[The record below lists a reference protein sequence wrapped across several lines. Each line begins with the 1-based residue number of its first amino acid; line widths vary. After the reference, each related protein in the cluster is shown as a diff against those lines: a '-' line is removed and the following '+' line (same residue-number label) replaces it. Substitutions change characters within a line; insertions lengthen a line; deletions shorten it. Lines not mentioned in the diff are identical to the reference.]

1 MLYGRCMGH
10 LQVLS
15 AALLPL
21 QALLS
26 GSLIPVHPLHWR
38 QPLVS
43 EAWRPIGGHGD
54 LWGTALVG

>member
-15 AALLPL
+15 AALLPF

-38 QPLVS
+38 QSV
-43 EAWRPIGGHGD
+43 GD
-54 LWGTALVG
+54 GLSGLIHREEGAIESITT

>member
-10 LQVLS
+10 LQVIS

-26 GSLIPVHPLHWR
+26 GSLIPAHPLYWH
-38 QPLVS
+38 QPLVFDT
-43 EAWRPIGGHGD
+43 WRSIG
-54 LWGTALVG
+54 VKRI